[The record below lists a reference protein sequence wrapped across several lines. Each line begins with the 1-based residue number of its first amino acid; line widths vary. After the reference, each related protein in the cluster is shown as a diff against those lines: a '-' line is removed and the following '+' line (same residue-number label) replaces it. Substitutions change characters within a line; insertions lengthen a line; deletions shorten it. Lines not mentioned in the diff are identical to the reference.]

1 MKKIVLILLIS
12 LSVNSLYAQYDY
24 DISKDSPFGK
34 PNPEVPQQIKDY
46 EAMIG
51 ECNCKST
58 TRNQDGTWT
67 EPKNIIWRWKYIMNG
82 MAVQDET
89 LKIDKAHSGSIRQF
103 NTDSSKVCGLV
114 CI

>member
-1 MKKIVLILLIS
+1 
-12 LSVNSLYAQYDY
+12 
-24 DISKDSPFGK
+24 
-34 PNPEVPQQIKDY
+34 
-46 EAMIG
+46 
-51 ECNCKST
+51 
-58 TRNQDGTWT
+58 
-67 EPKNIIWRWKYIMNG
+67 MNG